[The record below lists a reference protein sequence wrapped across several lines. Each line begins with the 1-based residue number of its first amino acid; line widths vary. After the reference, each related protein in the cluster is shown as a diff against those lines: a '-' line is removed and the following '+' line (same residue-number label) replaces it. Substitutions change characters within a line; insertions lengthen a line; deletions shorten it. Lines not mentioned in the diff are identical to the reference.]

1 MGYYSSID
9 DVSFTSDF
17 NGRLIS
23 LKDWNDLF
31 NNGRLHLSF
40 LTHVIEFH
48 PKLTF
53 TGDYIK
59 GLDYEVSYEDGKA
72 YELASE
78 LQTFKK
84 FMDDHGIIFSLEFTL
99 LGEENL
105 DVSKYSVSSDLPHVM
120 VAEGVMTFTE
130 FKPARH
136 NPSLLSPLSSHTA
149 DF

>member
-1 MGYYSSID
+1 MTDEACDRVKSILHPTVTQKAWCDMGYYSSID
-9 DVSFTSDF
+9 GVSFTSDF

-31 NNGRLHLSF
+31 NNGQLHLSF

-84 FMDDHGIIFSLEFTL
+84 FMA
-99 LGEENL
+99 
-105 DVSKYSVSSDLPHVM
+105 SS
-120 VAEGVMTFTE
+120 
-130 FKPARH
+130 
-136 NPSLLSPLSSHTA
+136 SLLSSPCSVRRTWMSPSTLYPAISLMLWLPKE
-149 DF
+149 